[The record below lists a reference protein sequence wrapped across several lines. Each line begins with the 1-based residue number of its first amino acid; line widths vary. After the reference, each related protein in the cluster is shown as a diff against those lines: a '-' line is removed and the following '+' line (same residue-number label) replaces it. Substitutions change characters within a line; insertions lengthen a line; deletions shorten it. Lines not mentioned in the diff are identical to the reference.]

1 VIWGMLLL
9 LELNGEHLWDPLQKL
24 AVVLSSVMEQI
35 LPVSAAM
42 LAAVGKVYIL
52 VLCRSPNLLR
62 LGILLLSHKSTSCC
76 CLIKE

>member
-1 VIWGMLLL
+1 MVWGMLLL
-9 LELNGEHLWDPLQKL
+9 LELNSEHQRDPFQKL
-24 AVVLSSVMEQI
+24 VVGMSSVMERI
-35 LPVSAAM
+35 LPASAAM

-52 VLCRSPNLLR
+52 TLCRSPNLLR